1 MADAYNINIETKT
14 QLDEIHK
21 LLEELRAISYP
32 RFVPFCCFSRRI
44 FNSSRL
50 ERIRRKSFNLR
61 LNFNRN
67 VVLKISCLITSI
79 FSFVSIFN
87 FIVKINKNRTKNGE
101 R

>member
-1 MADAYNINIETKT
+1 MAEAYNINIETKA
-14 QLDEIHK
+14 QPDEIHK
-21 LLEELRAISYP
+21 PLEELRATSYP
-32 RFVPFCCFSRRI
+32 RFVPFCCFSRRF